1 VSKSSHNSGM
11 SKKSFPRK
19 PFEFG
24 KFIISAEDAESG
36 KTEFIK
42 EKFETQEEADAK
54 ADQLT
59 KEGYKKVSI
68 TKIG

>member
-1 VSKSSHNSGM
+1 M
-11 SKKSFPRK
+11 KKSFPRK

-24 KFIISAEDAESG
+24 KFIISAEEPETG
-36 KTEFIK
+36 KIEFIK

-54 ADQLT
+54 VVELT
-59 KEGYKKVSI
+59 EKGYKKIDV